1 MNHID
6 DSFLHCLVFK
16 EHRRIASSACRSRE
30 SALSLY
36 RMEFLL
42 SSAFF
47 VAPFARTVSLSESF
61 ALALIPHLPPYG
73 DLYNDTGF
81 LPACQHLFDFLL
93 ENLCVENGV
102 LGGTRTPDPLIRS
115 QIL

>member
-1 MNHID
+1 
-6 DSFLHCLVFK
+6 
-16 EHRRIASSACRSRE
+16 
-30 SALSLY
+30 
-36 RMEFLL
+36 MEFLL